1 MNPPTTTLD
10 APAGAPAPGSVA
22 RPAETPR
29 SGGSARELVADS
41 LVFARRHL
49 EHIRQIP
56 EKLLDVTLQPLMFV
70 ILFAYVFGGAI
81 SVGQGSYREYI
92 VCGVLV
98 QTLTFGMMGPGMSM
112 AEDLREGVVDRFRTL
127 PVQRYAYLLGHYV
140 AEFLGLL
147 LATVILLSA
156 GLIVGWRTHTPV
168 LHVVGG
174 FGLLLLFASA
184 MIWLGTWIGLAVRS
198 PDAVQGVAFTVM
210 FPLTFLSNA
219 FVPLASLPKVLQWVA
234 AWNPFTAV
242 VGAARELFGNPASPV
257 TRHTWPIDHPVPA
270 AVLTS
275 LVVLAIGVIGSF
287 TRYRSRTTD

>member
-10 APAGAPAPGSVA
+10 APAGPPAVGA
-22 RPAETPR
+22 GDRPAEAPR
-29 SGGSARELVADS
+29 SAGSVRQLWSDAV
-41 LVFARRHL
+41 VFAGRHL

-112 AEDLREGVVDRFRTL
+112 AEDLREGVIDRFRTL
-127 PVQRYAYLLGHYV
+127 PVHRYAYLIGHYI
-140 AEFLGLL
+140 AEFCGLL
-147 LATVILLSA
+147 LATVILLGA
-156 GLIVGWRTHTPV
+156 GLIVGWRTHTAV
-168 LHVVGG
+168 LHVLGG
-174 FGLLLLFASA
+174 FALLLLFASA

-210 FPLTFLSNA
+210 FPLTFLGNA
-219 FVPLASLPKVLQWVA
+219 FVPLASLPKMLQYVA

-257 TRHTWPIDHPVPA
+257 TRHTWPIDHPVA
-270 AVLTS
+270 AALITS
-275 LVVLAIGVIGSF
+275 LAVLAIGVGGSF
-287 TRYRSRTTD
+287 RRYRARTTD

>member
-10 APAGAPAPGSVA
+10 VPTGAPDAGPVV
-22 RPAETPR
+22 RPAESPR
-29 SGGSARELVADS
+29 PAGSARQLVADS

-70 ILFAYVFGGAI
+70 VLFAYVFGGAI

-156 GLIVGWRTHTPV
+156 GLVVGWRTHTPV

-219 FVPLASLPKVLQWVA
+219 FVPLASLPTALQYVA

-257 TRHTWPIDHPVPA
+257 SRHTWPIDHPVPA

-275 LVVLAIGVIGSF
+275 LVILLIGLVGSF